1 MRWVPSWIDRLM
13 PPVVTGSLVAIIGLN
28 LAGSA
33 VSDAINNDLAINTAS
48 DWVRVMIAAVTFFT
62 AALVSI
68 RLRGFLQM
76 VPILVGVIVG
86 GAVAATCGML
96 DPAEDRASREC
107 AVDRIAAISNAGIS
121 AGARSRPS
129 RLSLSCWSP
138 KTRVILPPF
147 RITWAGISIQIL
159 GVRISGGCAGHTG
172 FLFRRRH
179 TTNHLC
185 GKHENM
191 GSWR

>member
-1 MRWVPSWIDRLM
+1 M

-86 GAVAATCGML
+86 GSVAATCGML

-107 AVDRIAAISNAGIS
+107 AVDRIAAISNAGIQLGRARGHRACLYR
-121 AGARSRPS
+121 AGRRKQGSYCRHFALHGPGSQSKSWACASRVDALAKLVS
-129 RLSLSCWSP
+129 S
-138 KTRVILPPF
+138 F
-147 RITWAGISIQIL
+147 
-159 GVRISGGCAGHTG
+159 GGGTPQ
-172 FLFRRRH
+172 
-179 TTNHLC
+179 THLC